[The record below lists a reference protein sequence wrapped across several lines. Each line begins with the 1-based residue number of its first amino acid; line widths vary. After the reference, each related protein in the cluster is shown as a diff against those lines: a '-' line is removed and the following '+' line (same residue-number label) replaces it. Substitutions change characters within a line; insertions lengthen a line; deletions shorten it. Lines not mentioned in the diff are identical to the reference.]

1 MLRKK
6 ITSYLIVGVVLFA
19 SIGTGTSIISNN
31 NSNINNKVN
40 NILLT
45 QAVQSNGQTVVAGNN
60 IISSAQSYAVS
71 ADKVAKMVNRT
82 YRGSGKE
89 VFLTFDDGPSST
101 YTPQI
106 LKILNDNGVHATFFV
121 LGSSLN
127 SSVNQNIVR
136 QELANGN
143 AIGNHTYTHDYSK
156 IYPRNRVSISV
167 FMNEFYRTKGI
178 LQNVLG
184 KNFDSR
190 VVRMPGGHMSRVYYH
205 DRNLKTLDNTLNASR
220 ITSIDW
226 NVESGDA
233 TGKPY
238 TPSQLAQN
246 AINQSKGNNHVVVLM
261 HDVKKNTVQ
270 SLPSIINYYKSQG
283 YTFKVI
289 SNS

>member
-1 MLRKK
+1 
-6 ITSYLIVGVVLFA
+6 
-19 SIGTGTSIISNN
+19 
-31 NSNINNKVN
+31 
-40 NILLT
+40 
-45 QAVQSNGQTVVAGNN
+45 
-60 IISSAQSYAVS
+60 
-71 ADKVAKMVNRT
+71 MVNRT

-127 SSVNQNIVR
+127 STVNQNIVK

-143 AIGNHTYTHDYSK
+143 AIANHTYSHNYSK
-156 IYPRNRVSISV
+156 IYPRNSVSVSA
-167 FMNEFYRTKGI
+167 FMNEFYSTRRV

-184 KNFDSR
+184 RNFDSR
-190 VVRMPGGHMSRVYYH
+190 VVRMPGGHMSRIYYH
-205 DRNLKTLDNTLNASR
+205 DRNIKALDNTLNNAR

-233 TGKPY
+233 TGKQY
-238 TPSQLAQN
+238 TPSQLVQN
-246 AINQSKGNNHVVVLM
+246 AINQSRGNNHVVLLM